1 MGYELHVT
9 RAKNWTDSEA
19 RPITEAEWRAH
30 VATDLELEVTGI
42 AEVTTPE
49 GELLRYENPG
59 LARWRG
65 HPRGEEVWFDLRHG
79 RVVVKNPDELTI
91 VKMVSVARALGAWVV
106 GDDGETYDSSGEPP
120 KPPTVSL
127 GTRIASW
134 FQQLRPV
141 PSIEPPVPPF
151 RVGER
156 VTDIRGRQGTILEID
171 LKAQHGM
178 GVIRTRFDDGTELNY
193 AAIAHDLTPIPT
205 HGEDRAAE
213 QGDGADDS
221 TPPAR

>member
-1 MGYELHVT
+1 MGYDLHVT

-19 RPITEAEWRAH
+19 CPITEAEWRAY
-30 VATDLELEVTGI
+30 VATDPELEVTGI

-65 HPRGEEVWFDLRHG
+65 HPPDEEVWFDLRDG

-91 VKMVSVARALGAWVV
+91 AKMVSVARALGAWVV
-106 GDDGETYDSSGEPP
+106 GDDGETYDSSGQPP
-120 KPPTVSL
+120 QPPTVSL

-141 PSIEPPVPPF
+141 PRVEAPVPPF

-156 VTDIRGRQGTILEID
+156 VTDMRGRQGTILEVD
-171 LKAQHGM
+171 VKAQHGM
-178 GVIRTRFDDGTELNY
+178 GVIRTRFDDGTELSY

-213 QGDGADDS
+213 QGDGGDE
-221 TPPAR
+221 RRRGRH